1 MFVRSLLIIGSIAI
15 LIGTLIGGISC
26 SSEVSAS
33 LGKEFTLPIGKTAAI
48 GSENISL
55 KFDKVTTDSRC
66 PKGVVCVW
74 AGEARSLIYF
84 NSINTNDPPTA
95 LELVEQGGQ
104 PQGFFQATRKF
115 YGATY
120 LINFRLEPYPEA
132 EKQINNS
139 DYVLIMLI
147 TK

>member
-1 MFVRSLLIIGSIAI
+1 MRFLLIIGSIAI
-15 LIGTLIGGISC
+15 LFGTLIGGISC

-33 LGKEFTLPIGKTAAI
+33 LGKEFTLPINKTAI
-48 GSENISL
+48 IKSENISI

-74 AGEARSLIYF
+74 AGEARCLTYF
-84 NSINTNDPPTA
+84 NIVNTNGPPTT

-104 PQGFFQATRKF
+104 VQGFSQATWK
-115 YGATY
+115 YNESSY
-120 LINFRLEPYPEA
+120 LINFRVEPYPEA
-132 EKQINNS
+132 EKQIKSS
-139 DYVLIMLI
+139 DYVLVMLI